1 MCIWQTPLSIDE
13 QVAFNLGDA
22 DWADNAPPSNEGCY
36 RKRNAERER
45 PERNEPEPQIDKFK
59 NVPLPRTLR
68 LKH

>member
-1 MCIWQTPLSIDE
+1 MSMWQTPLSIDE

-22 DWADNAPPSNEGCY
+22 DWADNAPHSSEGCY

-59 NVPLPRTLR
+59 NVPFKRS
-68 LKH
+68 H

>member
-22 DWADNAPPSNEGCY
+22 DWADNAPPSNGGWY

-59 NVPLPRTLR
+59 NVPFKRS
-68 LKH
+68 H